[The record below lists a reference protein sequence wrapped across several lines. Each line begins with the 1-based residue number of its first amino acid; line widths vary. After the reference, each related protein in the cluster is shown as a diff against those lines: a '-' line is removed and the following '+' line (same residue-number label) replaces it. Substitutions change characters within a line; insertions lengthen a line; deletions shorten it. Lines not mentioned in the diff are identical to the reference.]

1 MTFLRFFCQFLVFF
15 KPFDFGGFN
24 FFIYT
29 YIFSNYTIL
38 RKCWYQNFE
47 NPLKTKVTRSIFVK
61 ALCVGGVVGSQE
73 EAQKVSFICP
83 NYLNCLIGKK
93 WTYRI
98 AIDTQRNRML
108 FLRFS
113 HKLHV
118 NMSSS
123 FAIIKIL
130 DFKIFLNH
138 PVYIYQ
144 KKTELFLHKRW
155 ETVVYRVKPLE
166 F

>member
-1 MTFLRFFCQFLVFF
+1 MWKEGWVIG
-15 KPFDFGGFN
+15 K
-24 FFIYT
+24 
-29 YIFSNYTIL
+29 
-38 RKCWYQNFE
+38 
-47 NPLKTKVTRSIFVK
+47 
-61 ALCVGGVVGSQE
+61 
-73 EAQKVSFICP
+73 AQKVSFICP

-130 DFKIFLNH
+130 DMQIFLKH
-138 PVYIYQ
+138 PVFRKMKYAAIYIYDQ
-144 KKTELFLHKRW
+144 INQARK
-155 ETVVYRVKPLE
+155 Y
-166 F
+166 

>member
-1 MTFLRFFCQFLVFF
+1 MWKEGWVI
-15 KPFDFGGFN
+15 G
-24 FFIYT
+24 
-29 YIFSNYTIL
+29 
-38 RKCWYQNFE
+38 
-47 NPLKTKVTRSIFVK
+47 
-61 ALCVGGVVGSQE
+61 

-130 DFKIFLNH
+130 DLKLFLNH
-138 PVYIYQ
+138 PVLMLVDFVSNQYIIR
-144 KKTELFLHKRW
+144 F
-155 ETVVYRVKPLE
+155 
-166 F
+166 